1 MWNNECLKLKYFS
14 KDEFV
19 MGSDNVYNYMNP
31 SFLLILDKLREE
43 IGFPI
48 KINSSYR
55 NKEYNASIGGVKN
68 SKHIESIAVDIA
80 CLDSKERAYIVAH
93 ALLLGLTVGVAKT
106 FLHIDNREN
115 QILFTY

>member
-1 MWNNECLKLKYFS
+1 MGEEIVYS
-14 KDEFV
+14 KMDRQ
-19 MGSDNVYNYMNP
+19 
-31 SFLLILDKLREE
+31 FLTLLDALREKV
-43 IGFPI
+43 GFHL

-55 NKEYNASIGGVKN
+55 TEEYNDFVGGVKG
-68 SKHIESIAVDIA
+68 SLHCVGKAVDIA

>member
-1 MWNNECLKLKYFS
+1 MKYF
-14 KDEFV
+14 KDDEFV
-19 MGSDNVYNYMNP
+19 MGEEIVYSKMNRQ
-31 SFLLILDKLREE
+31 FLSLLDALRENV
-43 IGFPI
+43 GFPL

-55 NKEYNASIGGVKN
+55 SKEYNDHVGGAKD
-68 SKHIESIAVDIA
+68 SQHLKGIAVDIA
-80 CLDSKERAYIVAH
+80 CFDSKERAYIVAH